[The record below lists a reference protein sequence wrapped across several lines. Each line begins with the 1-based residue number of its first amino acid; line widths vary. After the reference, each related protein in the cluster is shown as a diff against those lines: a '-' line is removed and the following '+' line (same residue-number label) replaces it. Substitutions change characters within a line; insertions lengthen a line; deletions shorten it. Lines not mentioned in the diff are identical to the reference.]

1 MLTTKLPND
10 IVDEAVRNMRDATA
24 VSAFGASS
32 KALVLVETLAGI
44 AATTTNDLFF
54 STALSELSSLGG
66 VNLDNVAQSYGLV
79 RYPGVP
85 ARIDASERSLR
96 YYVLGGTFGDVNGGA
111 DILVPAGTLI
121 RQADG
126 LMATSTT
133 YFVQSTNVL
142 LPAAGT
148 SAYVAAA
155 QVGDY
160 LGLSF
165 PPNTLVAHNFVGYAD
180 APNKSLLVTND
191 AAVVGYA
198 GESDDGLR
206 YRIKMRAL
214 AANGGTLSS
223 LRRAA
228 LSVPGV
234 ADVVVDD
241 ERSGTG
247 TATLVVFSNNQV
259 VSDRLVAS
267 VQRAVANVVPA
278 GLSVFVT
285 AARLVGL
292 SFRARLRFAPN
303 AGEAD
308 KTAAILAASSA
319 LRNHVAGLSP
329 GAVVSARS
337 LAAAIQSGSPLIV
350 GVGESGRLFDE
361 LLLWRDGTTG
371 RYARRLE
378 APYTVGYDEEMVVEP
393 YVDLPVMLLRG

>member
-1 MLTTKLPND
+1 MLRTKLPND
-10 IVDEAVRNMRDATA
+10 IVDEALRNMRDATA
-24 VSAFGASS
+24 VSNFAASS
-32 KALVLVETLAGI
+32 RALVLVETLAGI
-44 AATTTNDLFF
+44 AATATNDLFF
-54 STALSELSSLGG
+54 STVLSELSNLGG
-66 VNLDNVAQSYGLV
+66 ANLDDVAQSYGIV

-85 ARIDASERSLR
+85 ARVDASERNLR
-96 YYVLGGTFGDVNGGA
+96 YYVLGGTFGDVNGGG
-111 DILVPAGTLI
+111 DIVVPAGTTV

-126 LMATSTT
+126 VAATSTT
-133 YFVQSTNVL
+133 YFVQSTDVV
-142 LPAAGT
+142 LPAGGT
-148 SAYVAAA
+148 SAYVSAS
-155 QVGDY
+155 QVGDV

-165 PPNTLVAHNFVGYAD
+165 SPNTLVVHNFANYAD
-180 APNKSLLVTND
+180 AANKSLLVTND

-198 GESDDGLR
+198 GETDDGLR

-214 AANGGTLSS
+214 AANGGTLAS

-234 ADVVVDD
+234 SDVAVDA

-247 TATLVVFSNNQV
+247 TATLVVFSRNQL

-267 VQRAVANVVPA
+267 VRRSVANVVPV

-285 AARLVGL
+285 GASLVGL

-308 KTAAILAASSA
+308 KTAAILAASST
-319 LRNHVAGLSP
+319 LRSHVAGLSP

-361 LLLWRDGTTG
+361 LLLWRDGATG